1 MSTVMRLLLF
11 AGSVLMS
18 CYVLHCIRRSRMR
31 MEDSLFWVFFSL
43 ILLFLAVFPSAAQ
56 TVANWFGVIS
66 TVNLVYL
73 VIIFILLVKLL
84 LTDQKVS
91 RLETMLSHLIQEYTV
106 DHCDPG
112 QMQAAEQT
120 EITQNHTSD

>member
-11 AGSVLMS
+11 VGSVLMS

-43 ILLFLAVFPSAAQ
+43 ILLILAVFPSIAQ
-56 TVANWFGVIS
+56 TVAKWFGVIS
-66 TVNLVYL
+66 PVNLVYL

-91 RLETMLSHLIQEYTV
+91 RLEAKLTHMIQEYAA
-106 DHCDPG
+106 DHCDP
-112 QMQAAEQT
+112 EQT
-120 EITQNHTSD
+120 QTAKRTDTTQNDPGD